1 MLTSIWPMQRSACR
15 IIGNKQRLLP
25 LPAETIAVLE
35 NLAKFRAKAAGNLLI
50 FPDRQA
56 SPIAADRFD
65 ADAPCGGMLNYYD
78 RAA

>member
-50 FPDRQA
+50 FPDH
-56 SPIAADRFD
+56 SFADRGG
-65 ADAPCGGMLNYYD
+65 PIRCRRPLGGMLNYYD